1 MSDNSSTDSSKAS
14 SVKDS
19 EYSSSKDSSSTN
31 NSGKGSKGSKDN
43 DNKISNIFK
52 EKVINYI
59 KIDDLIRKKQE
70 EIKELKDKK
79 EECEEYILKY
89 LDKSDAGFVNV
100 PGGKLIK
107 NQSETKG
114 TLKVETIKESIIE
127 GIKKEKLT
135 NSEEVNKKLIED
147 IIEIME
153 EKRGK
158 VNRVNLKRTFERT
171 PKPKKVKSKK

>member
-1 MSDNSSTDSSKAS
+1 MSNSSSNSSKVS
-14 SVKDS
+14 SVSDS
-19 EYSSSKDSSSTN
+19 EKTPKSSSHGSKNSN
-31 NSGKGSKGSKDN
+31 NSNKKD
-43 DNKISNIFK
+43 DKDVSNSFK
-52 EKVINYI
+52 EKIINYI
-59 KIDDLIRKKQE
+59 KVDDLIRKKQDE
-70 EIKELKDKK
+70 LKELKDKK

-89 LDKSDAGFVNV
+89 LDKSDAGFVNI

-135 NSEEVNKKLIED
+135 NSEEISKKLIED

-153 EKRGK
+153 TKRGK
-158 VNRVNLKRTFERT
+158 VNRINLKRTFERT
-171 PKPKKVKSKK
+171 PKPKKVKK

>member
-1 MSDNSSTDSSKAS
+1 MSSSSNNSSKVSSVSDSEKSSK
-14 SVKDS
+14 
-19 EYSSSKDSSSTN
+19 SSSNSTKNSNKSNKKDD
-31 NSGKGSKGSKDN
+31 KEV
-43 DNKISNIFK
+43 SNAFK
-52 EKVINYI
+52 EKIISYI
-59 KIDDLIRKKQE
+59 KVDDLIRKKQE

-79 EECEEYILKY
+79 EECEEFILKY
-89 LDKSDAGFVNV
+89 LDKSDAGFVNI

-114 TLKVETIKESIIE
+114 TLKVETIKESIVE

-153 EKRGK
+153 AKRGK
-158 VNRVNLKRTFERT
+158 VNRINLKRTFERT
-171 PKPKKVKSKK
+171 PKPKKVKK